1 MIFNLDNLIDDNSVK
16 EDLNK
21 LDNQITSFLIDKKY
35 DITKIWKIIDNSENL
50 NKIMAKINKY
60 LKNNDKAF
68 LFFLFNL
75 IKDYIT
81 KRKESKNSN
90 ILKDNPRLDPLLFI
104 NEDLIRNIE
113 TLNLFSL
120 QGEQSCGL
128 FSLATV
134 KLLTSK
140 NYIFEEIQEFKSY

>member
-1 MIFNLDNLIDDNSVK
+1 
-16 EDLNK
+16 
-21 LDNQITSFLIDKKY
+21 
-35 DITKIWKIIDNSENL
+35 
-50 NKIMAKINKY
+50 MAKINKY
-60 LKNNDKAF
+60 LENNDKAF

>member
-1 MIFNLDNLIDDNSVK
+1 
-16 EDLNK
+16 
-21 LDNQITSFLIDKKY
+21 
-35 DITKIWKIIDNSENL
+35 
-50 NKIMAKINKY
+50 
-60 LKNNDKAF
+60 
-68 LFFLFNL
+68 
-75 IKDYIT
+75 
-81 KRKESKNSN
+81 
-90 ILKDNPRLDPLLFI
+90 LKDNPRLDPLLFI

-113 TLNLFSL
+113 TLYLFSL

>member
-1 MIFNLDNLIDDNSVK
+1 M
-16 EDLNK
+16 
-21 LDNQITSFLIDKKY
+21 
-35 DITKIWKIIDNSENL
+35 
-50 NKIMAKINKY
+50 
-60 LKNNDKAF
+60 
-68 LFFLFNL
+68 
-75 IKDYIT
+75 
-81 KRKESKNSN
+81 
-90 ILKDNPRLDPLLFI
+90 KDNPRLDPLLFI